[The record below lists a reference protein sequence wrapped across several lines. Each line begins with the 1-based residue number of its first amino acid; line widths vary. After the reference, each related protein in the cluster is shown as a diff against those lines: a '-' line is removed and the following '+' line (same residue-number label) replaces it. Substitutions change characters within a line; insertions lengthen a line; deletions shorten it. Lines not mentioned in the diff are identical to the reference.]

1 MENKHKW
8 QRFRVWRLPNELSAI
23 MCGDGHVQRPVWE
36 SHESMMI
43 HVIPV
48 TPGQVMAF
56 LQKENRLIL
65 EVWGMVVFRHCCGI
79 ITSIC

>member
-1 MENKHKW
+1 
-8 QRFRVWRLPNELSAI
+8 
-23 MCGDGHVQRPVWE
+23 MCGDGDVQRPVWE